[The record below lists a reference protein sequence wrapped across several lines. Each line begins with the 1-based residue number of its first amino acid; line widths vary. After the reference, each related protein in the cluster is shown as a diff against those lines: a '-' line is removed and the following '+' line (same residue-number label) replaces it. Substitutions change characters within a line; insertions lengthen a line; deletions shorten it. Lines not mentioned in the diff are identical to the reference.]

1 MKSTFGSWYSNKVYA
16 TPELAAETNEV
27 ETLLE
32 QVQTIA
38 IVGISSNATKDSHYV
53 GRYLKQAGYKI
64 VPVNPGAETI
74 LGETCYPSLSA
85 IPFPVDVIDVFRR
98 PDHIPA
104 VVEEAITLS
113 PKIIW
118 LQLGTGTH
126 NELLEPLEAK
136 GIRLIQNRC
145 IKVDHQFLIRPKAE
159 SAVGKN

>member
-64 VPVNPGAETI
+64 VPVNPGAESI

-159 SAVGKN
+159 AAGKN